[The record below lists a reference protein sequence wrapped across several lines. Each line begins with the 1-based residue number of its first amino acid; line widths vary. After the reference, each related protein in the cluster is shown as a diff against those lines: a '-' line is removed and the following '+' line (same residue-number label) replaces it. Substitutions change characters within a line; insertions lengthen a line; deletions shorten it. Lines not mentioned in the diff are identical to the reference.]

1 MTYRT
6 EDERELLEEFL
17 AWLVVQ
23 GIVVELVE
31 LRNTLVDIFLK
42 TRLKEWGKNEK

>member
-1 MTYRT
+1 VTYRT
-6 EDERELLEEFL
+6 EDERALLEEFL
-17 AWLVVQ
+17 EWLVVQ
-23 GIVVELVE
+23 GIVVE